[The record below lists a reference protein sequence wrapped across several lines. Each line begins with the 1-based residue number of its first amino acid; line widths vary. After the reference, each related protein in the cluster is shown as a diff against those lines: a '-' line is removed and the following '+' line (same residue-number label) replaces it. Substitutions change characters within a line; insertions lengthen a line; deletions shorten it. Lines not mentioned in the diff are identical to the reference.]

1 MTTAKTTPT
10 ENYSEAGA
18 EQAKGKAKVD
28 HASSGGE
35 TVEGK
40 QLKAEGVADAQQEP
54 NIAINDVTNIS
65 E

>member
-10 ENYSEAGA
+10 DNYAEAGA
-18 EQAKGKAKVD
+18 EQAKGKAKMD
-28 HASSGGE
+28 KGE

-54 NIAINDVTNIS
+54 NIAMNDVTDIS

>member
-10 ENYSEAGA
+10 ENYAEAGA
-18 EQAKGKAKVD
+18 EQAQGKADMDK
-28 HASSGGE
+28 GE

-40 QLKAEGVADAQQEP
+40 QLKAEGVADAQHAP
-54 NIAINDVTNIS
+54 SIAMNDVTNIS

>member
-10 ENYSEAGA
+10 ENYAEAGA
-18 EQAKGKAKVD
+18 EQAQGKAKTD
-28 HASSGGE
+28 KGE

-54 NIAINDVTNIS
+54 NIAMNDVTNIS